1 MMKEVYLTEQN
12 REEKVKFWLDECN
25 KIKKYRP
32 FELNLKKAALLVLDM
47 QDYFLN
53 EESHAFVP
61 SSLNIISSIQEI
73 SKIVQGMGNKVI
85 FSRHLDTENES
96 SIMNRWWKDNI
107 MPDNNLSRISHLLNK
122 QAIEIVE
129 KNQYSAFYE
138 TGLEAILKENDI
150 EQVIITGVMTHL
162 CCETTARDAF
172 MRGFEVFFVADAT
185 ATYTEE
191 LHLGTLRAISHG
203 FGTCISTEE
212 IINEK

>member
-1 MMKEVYLTEQN
+1 MMKEVYLTEKN
-12 REEKVKFWLDECN
+12 REKKVSYWLDECR
-25 KIKKYRP
+25 KIKSYRP
-32 FELNLKKAALLVLDM
+32 FELNLKKAVLLVLDM
-47 QDYFLN
+47 QDYFVN

-61 SSLNIISSIQEI
+61 SSVNIISSIQEI
-73 SKIVQGMGNKVI
+73 SKIFQWMGNKVI

-96 SIMNRWWKDNI
+96 SIMNNWWKDNI
-107 MPDNNLSRISHLLNK
+107 RPDNDQSKITHMLNK
-122 QAIEIVE
+122 RDIEVIE
-129 KNQYSAFYE
+129 KSHYSAFYE
-138 TGLEAILKENDI
+138 TELETILKENDI
-150 EQVIITGVMTHL
+150 EQIIITGVMTHL

-172 MRGFEVFFVADAT
+172 MRGFEVFFVVDAT

>member
-1 MMKEVYLTEQN
+1 MMKEDYLTEQN
-12 REEKVKFWLDECN
+12 REEKISYWLDECK
-25 KIKKYRP
+25 KIKSYRP

-47 QDYFLN
+47 QNYFLN

-73 SKIVQGMGNKVI
+73 SKTFQGMGNKVI
-85 FSRHLDTENES
+85 FSRHLDAENES
-96 SIMNRWWKDNI
+96 STMNRWWKNSI
-107 MPDNNLSRISHLLNK
+107 RPDNDLSKISHILNK
-122 QAIEIVE
+122 QAIEIIE
-129 KNQYSAFYE
+129 KEQYSAFYE
-138 TGLEAILKENDI
+138 TELEAILKDNDI

-172 MRGFEVFFVADAT
+172 MRGFEVFFVVDAT

-191 LHLGTLRAISHG
+191 LHIGALRAISHG

-212 IINEK
+212 IINEE

>member
-1 MMKEVYLTEQN
+1 MSY
-12 REEKVKFWLDECN
+12 WLDECR
-25 KIKKYRP
+25 KIISYRP
-32 FELNLKKAALLVLDM
+32 FELNLKKAVLLVLDM
-47 QDYFLN
+47 QEYFVN

-61 SSLNIISSIQEI
+61 SSVNIISSIQEI
-73 SKIVQGMGNKVI
+73 SKIIQGMGNKVI
-85 FSRHLDTENES
+85 FSKHIDTENES
-96 SIMNRWWKDNI
+96 STMNRWWKDNI
-107 MPDNNLSRISHLLNK
+107 RPDNDQSKITHKLNK
-122 QAIEIVE
+122 QAVEIIE
-129 KNQYSAFYE
+129 KSQYSAFYE
-138 TGLEAILKENDI
+138 TELETILKKYKI

-203 FGTCISTEE
+203 FGTCISTGE

>member
-12 REEKVKFWLDECN
+12 REEKVYYWLDECK
-25 KIKKYRP
+25 KIKAHRP

-47 QDYFLN
+47 QDYFVN

-61 SSLNIISSIQEI
+61 SSINIIPSIQEI
-73 SKIVQGMGNKVI
+73 SKIIQEMGNKVI
-85 FSRHLDTENES
+85 FSRHLDTNNES
-96 SIMNRWWKDNI
+96 NTMNRWWKDNI
-107 MPDNNLSRISHLLNK
+107 KPDNNLSKISHLLNK
-122 QAIEIVE
+122 RSIEIIE
-129 KNQYSAFYE
+129 KSQYSAFYE
-138 TGLEAILKENDI
+138 TELETILKDNDI

-172 MRGFEVFFVADAT
+172 MRGFEVFFVIDAT

-191 LHLGTLRAISHG
+191 LHIGTLRAISHG
-203 FGTCISTEE
+203 FGTCISTGE

>member
-25 KIKKYRP
+25 KIKKDRP
-32 FELNLKKAALLVLDM
+32 FKLNLKKAALLVLDM

-53 EESHAFVP
+53 KESHAFVP
-61 SSLNIISSIQEI
+61 SSLSIINSIQEI
-73 SKIVQGMGNKVI
+73 SKTIQEMGNKVI
-85 FSRHLDTENES
+85 FSRHLDAENKS
-96 SIMNRWWKDNI
+96 STMNRWWKDNI
-107 MPDNNLSRISHLLNK
+107 KPDSDLSKITNLLNK
-122 QAIEIVE
+122 QSIEVIE

-138 TGLEAILKENDI
+138 TELENILKDNEI

-172 MRGFEVFFVADAT
+172 MRGFEVFFVVDAT
-185 ATYTEE
+185 ATYSEE

-203 FGTCISTEE
+203 YGTCISSEE